1 MKLIDKEY
9 KLQILH
15 LLCSQNNK
23 KILQQPHHI

>member
-15 LLCSQNNK
+15 LLYSQNNK
-23 KILQQPHHI
+23 KIQQQPHHI